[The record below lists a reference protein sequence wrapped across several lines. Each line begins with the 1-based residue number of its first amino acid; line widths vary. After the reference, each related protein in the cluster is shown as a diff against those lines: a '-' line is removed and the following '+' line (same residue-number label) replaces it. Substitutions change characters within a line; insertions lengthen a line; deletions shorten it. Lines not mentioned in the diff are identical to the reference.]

1 MLHRWSTLGS
11 PLEGLPAPC
20 AAGEPPTL
28 SLDLW
33 FKEGKEKRENPEI
46 RLPPSVPHKWMFSMK
61 YAFFLDLI
69 FPPRSDI
76 IMPESAKP
84 GDVLL
89 LTKPLGT
96 QVSSSAKGFK
106 IIVIRSNYKSKCFFG
121 TSDKGKHKDTFK
133 IKDIAF
139 YKVAVNAHQWMEE
152 EGEKWQKVSILSI
165 QSVPSILSI
174 LMTFPPDCVQ
184 GEFCWGSQ
192 RCLQSC
198 HPLYG

>member
-1 MLHRWSTLGS
+1 MGHHRRGCQLRLRQVNP
-11 PLEGLPAPC
+11 PLCLYNSDSKA
-20 AAGEPPTL
+20 
-28 SLDLW
+28 
-33 FKEGKEKRENPEI
+33 KRENPEI
-46 RLPPSVPHKWMFSMK
+46 RLPPSVPHKFWMLSIR
-61 YAFFLDLI
+61 YAFFLDLV

-96 QVSSSAKGFK
+96 QVSFSAKGLK
-106 IIVIRSNYKSKCFFG
+106 RIVIRSNYKSKCFFG
-121 TSDKGKHKDTFK
+121 LSYKRKKKKNFK

-152 EGEKWQKVSILSI
+152 EGEKWQKVRILSI

-174 LMTFPPDCVQ
+174 LIILPPDFVQ
-184 GEFCWGSQ
+184 GEFC
-192 RCLQSC
+192 
-198 HPLYG
+198 

>member
-1 MLHRWSTLGS
+1 
-11 PLEGLPAPC
+11 
-20 AAGEPPTL
+20 
-28 SLDLW
+28 
-33 FKEGKEKRENPEI
+33 
-46 RLPPSVPHKWMFSMK
+46 
-61 YAFFLDLI
+61 
-69 FPPRSDI
+69 
-76 IMPESAKP
+76 MPESAKP

-174 LMTFPPDCVQ
+174 LMTFPPDFVQ
-184 GEFCWGSQ
+184 GEFC
-192 RCLQSC
+192 
-198 HPLYG
+198 